1 MKTRLSRNWWSQLW
15 WWSAIRASGALLALL
30 GLGCAAWAVDG
41 EMNEMRAIAAL
52 RQGGQVVYMRHAD
65 RARGEKE
72 ALSQFS
78 TAAEYNDCRRQRNLT
93 SAGRRQAVD
102 LGENMRKLGV
112 PVGEVYANAQ
122 CRTRDTAILAFGF
135 VKVDPNIFD
144 LGHVRMLFN
153 RPPAPATN
161 TIIVGND
168 YQLRELTGV
177 DLDVGEMALIKP
189 DGRGGFTVTARLDL
203 EDWDDAA
210 NPNWWDR
217 L

>member
-1 MKTRLSRNWWSQLW
+1 MT
-15 WWSAIRASGALLALL
+15 
-30 GLGCAAWAVDG
+30 
-41 EMNEMRAIAAL
+41 EMRAIETL

-65 RARGEKE
+65 RARGAKE
-72 ALSQFS
+72 TLSRFS
-78 TAAEYNDCRRQRNLT
+78 TPAEYNDCRRQRNLT
-93 SAGRRQAVD
+93 SEGRRQAVE

-112 PVGEVYANAQ
+112 PVGQVYANAQ
-122 CRTRDTAILAFGF
+122 CRTRDTAMLAFGF
-135 VKVDPNIFD
+135 AKVDPNIFD
-144 LGHVRMLFN
+144 LAHVQMLFS
-153 RPPAPATN
+153 RPQARATN

-189 DGRGGFTVTARLDL
+189 NGQGGFTVTARLDL